1 MKKSTFNFLFI
12 ITILMGISTPQNVA
26 AQDYYTAEEQPAQFP
41 GGDET
46 LLKWLSYHII
56 YPTMAI
62 EQNIEGEVVVKFVVE
77 KDGSI
82 SNPSIESSVH
92 PLLDEEALRVI
103 NLVPPIFNPAKQN
116 GKNVRSWYTIPIN
129 FKLYDDKESTSNTEQ
144 INSTNSNEYYNDI
157 REVND
162 NSHVFIAIPDSDE
175 YPEPIKETDYDYDE
189 NIIFTTV
196 ERPAEYPGGVV
207 ALLQF
212 INANIQYPELA
223 AERDIEG
230 RVVVQF
236 VVEKDG
242 SISDIKIARGKHPLL
257 DVEAARVV
265 KSITEPFTPAMQN
278 GKNVRYWFALP
289 VTFKLQK

>member
-1 MKKSTFNFLFI
+1 
-12 ITILMGISTPQNVA
+12 MGITTPQNVA
-26 AQDYYTAEEQPAQFP
+26 AQDIFTAVEQPAQFP

-62 EQNIEGEVVVKFVVE
+62 EQNFQGEVVVKFVVE

-144 INSTNSNEYYNDI
+144 INNTNSNEYYNDI
-157 REVND
+157 REVKE
-162 NSHVFIAIPDSDE
+162 VAPIPV
-175 YPEPIKETDYDYDE
+175 PEEKSESIKETDYDYDE

-196 ERPAEYPGGVV
+196 EQKAEYPGGVV
-207 ALLQF
+207 ALFQF
-212 INANIQYPELA
+212 LNANIQYPELA
-223 AERDIEG
+223 VERDIEG
-230 RVVVQF
+230 RVVVHF

-242 SISDIKIARGKHPLL
+242 YISDIKIARGKHPLL

-265 KSITEPFTPAMQN
+265 KSITKKFIPAKLN